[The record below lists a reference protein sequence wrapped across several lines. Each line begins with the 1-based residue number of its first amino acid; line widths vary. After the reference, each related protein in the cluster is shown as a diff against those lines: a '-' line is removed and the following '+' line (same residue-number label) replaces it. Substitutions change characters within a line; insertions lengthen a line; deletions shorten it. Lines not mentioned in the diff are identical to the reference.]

1 MATTKPRMSITLS
14 PESRAALER
23 LSAVSGIAASQYISG
38 LIHDA
43 IPVIEATAKALEIAK
58 RQPQKAADILNETM
72 VRAVGQI
79 AQQQLELD
87 EAIKQR
93 KLRKRPRKS

>member
-1 MATTKPRMSITLS
+1 MPTVKPRLSVTLS

-23 LSAVSGIAASQYISG
+23 FSAVSGIAASQFISG
-38 LIHDA
+38 LVHDA
-43 IPVIEATAKALEIAK
+43 IPVIDATTEALRLSKS
-58 RQPQKAADILNETM
+58 QPQKAADLLNFQLART
-72 VRAVGQI
+72 VA
-79 AQQQLELD
+79 AATQQQLELD